1 MCVSQGLV
9 QVTRVE
15 IEDDVNEEK
24 TVKNAIEWQTVCVF
38 VCMYVCMYV
47 CITHTCYVLN
57 KPPMPYIASS
67 PLCLLRGFASCL
79 NFGS

>member
-38 VCMYVCMYV
+38 VCMYVY
-47 CITHTCYVLN
+47 TYVLRP
-57 KPPMPYIASS
+57 K
-67 PLCLLRGFASCL
+67 
-79 NFGS
+79 